1 MNKEKMTV
9 LKVFPG
15 KLPETVVLPDTLEDL
30 QKAVGGYIEVIHP
43 FDDSACIICNEE
55 GKLNGLPLNRA
66 LTDDSGKITDIIA
79 GAFLVAGVSD
89 EGFSSLSAE
98 QIRKYSDLYAKPQ
111 LFFRQGGRI
120 LVYSQE
126 TEFRRM
132 PKPIRAKEEVR

>member
-15 KLPETVVLPDTLEDL
+15 KRPETVVLPDTLEDL

-120 LVYSQE
+120 LG
-126 TEFRRM
+126 
-132 PKPIRAKEEVR
+132 

>member
-15 KLPETVVLPDTLEDL
+15 KRPETVVLPDTLEDL

-55 GKLNGLPLNRA
+55 GKLNGLPMNRA

-98 QIRKYSDLYAKPQ
+98 QIRKYSDMYAKPQ

>member
-1 MNKEKMTV
+1 MNIEKMTV

-15 KLPETVVLPDTLEDL
+15 KRPETVVLPDTLEDL

-98 QIRKYSDLYAKPQ
+98 QIRKYSDMYAKPQ

>member
-98 QIRKYSDLYAKPQ
+98 QIRKYSDMYAKPQ